1 MRWQLNGDWP
11 VGPVLIPTGTVL
23 SGVAGPDG
31 ELVEAPKWNNGSIA
45 LPMPMPINAM
55 ALDQEAALQTC
66 KWFDQDL
73 WHRLI
78 FHRSLDRD
86 AILAEAA
93 LRKRWPNGVPQTMS
107 GPSIPK
113 SDQRKDLEMAKSK
126 PKPKSKPTRRKPTR
140 KPVDHKDN

>member
-1 MRWQLNGDWP
+1 MRWQLAGDWP
-11 VGPVLIPTGTVL
+11 VGPVLIPTGTML

-55 ALDQEAALQTC
+55 ALDQEAALQMC

-86 AILAEAA
+86 AIVAEA
-93 LRKRWPNGVPQTMS
+93 RKRWPNGVPQTMS

-113 SDQRKDLEMAKSK
+113 SDQRKEPDDGKVEAETKIEADAQEADAQAGRSQG
-126 PKPKSKPTRRKPTR
+126 
-140 KPVDHKDN
+140 